1 MKAPW
6 EFSSTPAPGRGVPNV
21 PTPQGR
27 LLGEQMARLA
37 DVEEAAWRAAH
48 PERPPPL
55 RCDDC
60 AFRLGTAPNGCPG
73 TLMDAVKC
81 ALEGEPFFCH
91 KGVTDDTAPKR
102 LCAGWVVL
110 TAAGRS
116 A

>member
-1 MKAPW
+1 
-6 EFSSTPAPGRGVPNV
+6 
-21 PTPQGR
+21 
-27 LLGEQMARLA
+27 
-37 DVEEAAWRAAH
+37 
-48 PERPPPL
+48 
-55 RCDDC
+55 
-60 AFRLGTAPNGCPG
+60 
-73 TLMDAVKC
+73 MDAVKC